1 MKAVELNEVSFK
13 YGQDENMPVI
23 KNVSLCVNKGEFL
36 CVLGENGSGKST
48 LAKLINGLL
57 LPTSGSVLVF
67 GNNTKDKSAVY
78 DIRKSVGMVF
88 QNPDNQMV
96 ATIVEDDV
104 AFGPE
109 NVGVCREEIENR
121 ITFALK
127 SVGMEKFR
135 HVAGQKLSGG
145 QKQRIA
151 IAGALAVKPEVL
163 ILDEST
169 AMLDPM
175 GRKEVMQVAEN
186 LNEEGMTLIAI
197 THYMEEAVKADR
209 VIVMHDGE
217 IVVSGT
223 PEEVFSAP
231 EKLKAYGL
239 DVPRASY
246 IAEKLRSNGLP
257 LKSGILTEIELGD
270 ELCKLFQKN

>member
-1 MKAVELNEVSFK
+1 MKAVELSNVSFK
-13 YGQDENMPVI
+13 YGANDNTAVI

-57 LPTSGSVLVF
+57 LPTQGEVTVF
-67 GNNTKDKSAVY
+67 GNNTKDKKKIYEV
-78 DIRKSVGMVF
+78 RRQVGMVF

-109 NVGVCREEIENR
+109 NVGVCREEIGER
-121 ITFALK
+121 IDFALK
-127 SVGMEKFR
+127 AVDMEKFR
-135 HVAGQKLSGG
+135 FVAGQKLSGG
-145 QKQRIA
+145 QKQRVA
-151 IAGALAVKPEVL
+151 IAGALAIKPEVL

-175 GRKEVMQVAEN
+175 GRKEVMGVAKK
-186 LNEEGMTLIAI
+186 LNDEGMALITI
-197 THYMEEAVKADR
+197 THYMEEAVNADR
-209 VIVMHDGE
+209 VIVLHNGE
-217 IVVSGT
+217 IVKEGT
-223 PEEVFSAP
+223 PEVVFSEP
-231 EKLKAYGL
+231 EKLKNYGL
-239 DVPRASY
+239 DVPRATY
-246 IAEKLRSNGLP
+246 IAEKLRKNGLP
-257 LKSGILTEIELGD
+257 LRSGILTEVELGE

>member
-1 MKAVELNEVSFK
+1 MKAVELKNVSFK
-13 YGQDENMPVI
+13 YGSGENLAVI
-23 KNVSLCVNKGEFL
+23 KNLSLSVEKGEFL

-57 LPTSGSVLVF
+57 LPDSGEVEVF
-67 GNNTKDKSAVY
+67 GSNTKDKKSVY
-78 DIRKSVGMVF
+78 EVRKKVGMVF

-109 NVGVCREEIENR
+109 NVGVSSEEIGER
-121 ITFALK
+121 IDFALK
-127 SVGMEKFR
+127 AVGMEKFR
-135 HVAGQKLSGG
+135 FVAGQKLSGG
-145 QKQRIA
+145 QKQRVA
-151 IAGALAVKPEVL
+151 IAGALALKPEVL

-175 GRKEVMQVAEN
+175 GRKEVMQVAEK
-186 LNEEGMTLIAI
+186 LNDEGMTLITI

-209 VIVMHDGE
+209 VVVLHEGE

-223 PEEVFSAP
+223 RAGIFT
-231 EKLKAYGL
+231 
-239 DVPRASY
+239 PR
-246 IAEKLRSNGLP
+246 RP
-257 LKSGILTEIELGD
+257 
-270 ELCKLFQKN
+270 